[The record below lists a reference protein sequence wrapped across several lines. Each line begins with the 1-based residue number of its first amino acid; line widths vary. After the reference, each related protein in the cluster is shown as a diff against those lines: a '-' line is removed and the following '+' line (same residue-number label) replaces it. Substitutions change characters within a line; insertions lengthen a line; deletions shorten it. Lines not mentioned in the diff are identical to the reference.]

1 MHVMG
6 RYVFL
11 SCCFSFYFVS
21 FIFLLEDASNLKKI
35 KNRCRIN
42 KALTLVQTHLGL
54 NSAFVTQQLD
64 DLGEDALVLRLHF
77 LLHKMSIF
85 LPTKVVAVYWGA
97 YEKVESS
104 VSDRVL
110 GFESLSNG

>member
-11 SCCFSFYFVS
+11 SCCSSFYFVW
-21 FIFLLEDASNLKKI
+21 FIFLLEDVSNLKKKI
-35 KNRCRIN
+35 KNRYRIN
-42 KALTLVQTHLGL
+42 KALALVQTHLGL
-54 NSAFVTQQLD
+54 NSASVSQQLD

-97 YEKVESS
+97 
-104 VSDRVL
+104 
-110 GFESLSNG
+110 